1 MRMETNV
8 RRDYKNSVFIDV
20 FGRDEYQLQLFQTLH
35 PEMTDVTTADITTI
49 TLKQVVTNHQYNDL
63 AFLVRDK
70 LMLFVEAQS
79 TWSPNILIRILLY
92 LADTLQE
99 YIHDRSM
106 DIHSETKLKLP
117 EPEFYVIYTGMKA
130 VPERITLCR
139 DFFGNPNLRMDL
151 QARVIT
157 AETQDIIGQYIIFCH
172 VLDHQR
178 RLHGYTR
185 EAVQE
190 AIRICKDRGVLVR
203 YLNEREKEVVNIM
216 IMLFDQEYAVQQ
228 YVKSQVKEEVEAAL
242 AEVLTEGM
250 EKGLEQGL
258 EQGRKQG
265 LEQGREEG
273 REEGR
278 AQGFLEAL
286 TKMVKLG
293 IVSLKDGAEQAN
305 LPIDQFEALVA
316 NA

>member
-1 MRMETNV
+1 MADETI
-8 RRDYKNSVFIDV
+8 K
-20 FGRDEYQLQLFQTLH
+20 
-35 PEMTDVTTADITTI
+35 
-49 TLKQVVTNHQYNDL
+49 
-63 AFLVRDK
+63 
-70 LMLFVEAQS
+70 
-79 TWSPNILIRILLY
+79 RIP
-92 LADTLQE
+92 
-99 YIHDRSM
+99 RSY
-106 DIHSETKLKLP
+106 S
-117 EPEFYVIYTGMKA
+117 
-130 VPERITLCR
+130 R
-139 DFFGNPNLRMDL
+139 
-151 QARVIT
+151 
-157 AETQDIIGQYIIFCH
+157 
-172 VLDHQR
+172 
-178 RLHGYTR
+178 YTR